1 MEDFVEQLK
10 SLGDPTRL
18 KIIRLLS
25 EAGENL
31 CVCEIMDAIE
41 DSHSNISRH
50 LKILR
55 TAKLVKEKKEGKWA
69 YFSLADS
76 DSAFHKNILQAIRSI
91 PGEYFAEDS
100 GRLRLRLS
108 LREDGKCID
117 GLKSKK
123 WAKTMKL
130 IRSTEEIDRYRNQQ
144 QRSGR

>member
-1 MEDFVEQLK
+1 
-10 SLGDPTRL
+10 
-18 KIIRLLS
+18 
-25 EAGENL
+25 
-31 CVCEIMDAIE
+31 MDAIE

-76 DSAFHKNILQAIRSI
+76 DSAFHKNLLQAIRSI

-100 GRLRLRLS
+100 GRLKLRLS

-117 GLKSKK
+117 GLKSEK
-123 WAKTMKL
+123 WMAAHEAYQDRRDKSLSQKTRTKWE
-130 IRSTEEIDRYRNQQ
+130 INVYAEE
-144 QRSGR
+144 